1 MLNNFSMPDVLTGK
15 KIKLIARNNHD
26 YDNDHWFEIDRN
38 RNFLRKYLLWVDKTI
53 SQQDV
58 VDATNLFID
67 WWNKG
72 ENYAYSIVLNET
84 AKAIGSIDIHN
95 IDLSNYSAEIG
106 YWLAKDY
113 NGNGYM
119 SEAVKLIEKQS
130 FNAGLNR
137 IIIRSEVDNV
147 ASCRVA
153 EKNNYVF
160 EGIHKQEIFKY
171 DKFRDIKVYAKLK
184 NS

>member
-38 RNFLRKYLLWVDKTI
+38 RNFLREYLLWVDKTI

-84 AKAIGSIDIHN
+84 AKAIGSIDIHH
-95 IDLSNYSAEIG
+95 IDTANHSAEIG
-106 YWLAKDY
+106 YWLAEEY

-119 SEAVKLIEKQS
+119 SEAVKIIEKQA
-130 FNAGLNR
+130 FDEGLNR
-137 IIIRSEVDNV
+137 LVIKVELSNI

-153 EKNNYVF
+153 EKNNYIL
-160 EGIHKQEIFKY
+160 EGIHKQMLLKY
-171 DKFRDIKVYAKLK
+171 DTFRDIKCFAKIK
-184 NS
+184 NA